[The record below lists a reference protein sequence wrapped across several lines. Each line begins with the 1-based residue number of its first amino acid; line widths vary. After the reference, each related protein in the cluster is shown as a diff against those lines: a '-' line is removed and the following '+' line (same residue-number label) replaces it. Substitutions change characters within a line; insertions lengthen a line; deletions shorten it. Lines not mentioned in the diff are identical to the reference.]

1 MDVVED
7 FKYLLNSDISNLSK
21 NKQIKYFEELKA
33 KINEVMD
40 DKDIDLDIF
49 EKLLNVKKQIMSKIY
64 NLKR

>member
-21 NKQIKYFEELKA
+21 NKQIKYFEELET

-40 DKDIDLDIF
+40 NKDIDLDIF